1 MCCDDHEW
9 NIKLWWMHSGHCV
22 VCCNWM
28 YQSVVVVV
36 DRWWSIYFRSNRFE
50 ENDRLIECNDRC
62 WSEFRINLHVACI
75 CCVCVHTPAVHPFH
89 SLLCCSS
96 ALSLPH
102 PECILRLQ
110 IFSLYIV
117 TVCDCI
123 AVYSVPCRRCVHM
136 CVWVCL
142 CAGADCRCLM
152 HELSSK
158 ITCVFLLIV
167 YRFLSCAST
176 GLWIHS
182 CLRIYY
188 IIIHICMCLVVTVLY
203 APWPLCGQYYYTLT
217 DLEWMALSRSSLL
230 FYLESPLFLL
240 ARFLIRLNGPAP
252 VYIETHFF
260 PISCV
265 AIWRCAA
272 RDCWCCRRRPP
283 ASVLGYEM
291 IVCECN
297 FMLFFG
303 ESVLL

>member
-1 MCCDDHEW
+1 MSW
-9 NIKLWWMHSGHCV
+9 AQKLHAFFSWLFIGFSRV
-22 VCCNWM
+22 LLRD
-28 YQSVVVVV
+28 YE
-36 DRWWSIYFRSNRFE
+36 YT
-50 ENDRLIECNDRC
+50 
-62 WSEFRINLHVACI
+62 HVY
-75 CCVCVHTPAVHPFH
+75 V
-89 SLLCCSS
+89 
-96 ALSLPH
+96 
-102 PECILRLQ
+102 
-110 IFSLYIV
+110 
-117 TVCDCI
+117 
-123 AVYSVPCRRCVHM
+123 
-136 CVWVCL
+136 
-142 CAGADCRCLM
+142 
-152 HELSSK
+152 
-158 ITCVFLLIV
+158 
-167 YRFLSCAST
+167 
-176 GLWIHS
+176 
-182 CLRIYY
+182 Y
-188 IIIHICMCLVVTVLY
+188 IIIHLCMCLVVTVLY

-303 ESVLL
+303 ENQNCFAIKLYCVFGCFVLRDCDNLCGKFEYAQLERKYCTDF